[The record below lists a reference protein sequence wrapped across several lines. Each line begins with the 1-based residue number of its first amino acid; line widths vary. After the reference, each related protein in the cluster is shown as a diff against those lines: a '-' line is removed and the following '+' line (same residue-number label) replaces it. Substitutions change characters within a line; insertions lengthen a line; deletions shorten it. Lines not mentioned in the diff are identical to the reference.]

1 MWPAP
6 PPPPTFSVSATHF
19 CLRAFAQAVSKQFPL
34 PGTLL
39 PRISRSLI
47 VTWKSAQISTFQ
59 WHFSWILLTILLFYC
74 LSCSIRM
81 KVLWCQKS
89 LFCSLIYQKYVE
101 QCLVHGVHSVNICW
115 KEEREEGR
123 KEERKRRKEN
133 VSTYHYLS
141 FVATL
146 LDNYESNLIYYILKF
161 WK

>member
-1 MWPAP
+1 MWPAS

-19 CLRAFAQAVSKQFPL
+19 CLWAFAQAVSKQFPL

-47 VTWKSAQISTFQ
+47 VSWKSAQIPPFQ
-59 WHFSWILLTILLFYC
+59 WHLWSVMFNMSNNNFSWTHLTILLFYC

-89 LFCSLIYQKYVE
+89 LFCSLIYQKCVE

-115 KEEREEGR
+115 KEEREEER

-133 VSTYHYLS
+133 VST
-141 FVATL
+141 
-146 LDNYESNLIYYILKF
+146 
-161 WK
+161 